1 MDKIL
6 VNLFIPS
13 VQESYDLFVPVDME
27 ISGLIALL
35 AEGVFELSNNRYGI
49 SGKEQLILR
58 GQESPMNPAH
68 TLEDYGVQD
77 GAELVLL

>member
-6 VNLFIPS
+6 VNLYIPS
-13 VQESYDLFVPVDME
+13 VQEHYDLFVPVDME
-27 ISGLIALL
+27 ISGLIVLL
-35 AEGVFELSNNRYGI
+35 AEGVFELSSNRYGI

-58 GQESPMNPAH
+58 GEELPLNPAH